1 MSWLS
6 NLVNNA
12 AGWGGEDPNAIL
24 QRQQAAAAAA
34 AEAER
39 QRQAQALADASA
51 AAGQSS
57 GVSQGTNVGLPKGPT
72 PLAEGFEMGLL
83 PSTFADP
90 FIEST
95 ATAGRSK
102 ADEFINN
109 MLKRGTTTA
118 SGADAA
124 RASLSA
130 QDPTVRSQIANI
142 SNSLLD
148 QERAKLRGY
157 GPGGDINPAQAEATA
172 FQGGFGD
179 LLAGSLPAGDL
190 YNTSGLGGAAGAAT
204 NSRNVTLDPYAVE
217 GGLKTGLADAAAKG
231 TANKKRTTA
240 VF

>member
-6 NLVNNA
+6 NIVNNA

-34 AEAER
+34 AAAEAER
-39 QRQAQALADASA
+39 QRLASLAASGTTA
-51 AAGQSS
+51 T
-57 GVSQGTNVGLPKGPT
+57 GVNVGSAPAAPAAPT

-124 RASLSA
+124 RAALTA
-130 QDPTVRSQIANI
+130 QDPGVRSQISSI
-142 SNSLLD
+142 SNTLLD

-179 LLAGSLPAGDL
+179 LLAGALPPGDL

-217 GGLKTGLADAAAKG
+217 GGLKTGLADAAAKT